1 MPAIQPAAA
10 MVKRGFDAYLS
21 AHNLAPN
28 TIHIYHFTVEQ
39 YLHCYPRL
47 TYRNLQ
53 LYKIYLIESTINL
66 KPSTCGSGR
75 STLILN
81 TAKQTFVRFRW

>member
-47 TYRNLQ
+47 T
-53 LYKIYLIESTINL
+53 
-66 KPSTCGSGR
+66 
-75 STLILN
+75 LILN